1 MNGGDT
7 NLSGPQV
14 APNSP
19 TPPAPGPQPAS
30 SAGSRPVDSSPILS
44 IPHSDKAPSKPLV
57 IKVQAPTP
65 QPDTPSPTPSV
76 AASPAPS
83 PSPSVPTPDTQ
94 VDHTPTASAAPQP
107 ITPTPAPTT
116 ISTET
121 FSAPTPVATGTYYG
135 ANTGMPAQNY
145 PSGYTNPATSPTMQT
160 YVSQYPAGTDTY
172 TKDDQQFIELADST
186 TKAQKSRKWWVIGGV
201 VGVLAAIAIALMVVM
216 PNKKT
221 DNNTASLS
229 FEHYK
234 HYANYL
240 IYGEDSGKDIAEDV
254 EWDKQSVILDVIL
267 LYSSKEK
274 ADYADMLL
282 DLYNNFS
289 ESFTKLDMDKEFKE
303 NKELVKG
310 LYESTNT
317 SVESL
322 SRLIK
327 SGNVSSDEIV
337 SAYLKGGEKNVTD
350 ILNTAFGDIDSS
362 NEDSYSSFV
371 VSKKQEAGAIVALYN
386 YYSSKGCI
394 HNGNMNS
401 DCIVLH
407 SSDEG
412 AIPLIESMNS
422 TTEES
427 NLLANHIIYDTLS
440 YSDYL
445 YTFLKED
452 NAEQEN

>member
-160 YVSQYPAGTDTY
+160 YVSQYPTSTDTY
-172 TKDDQQFIELADST
+172 AQDDQEFIELAGST
-186 TKAQKSRKWWVIGGV
+186 PQPKKSKKWIIIGV
-201 VGVLAAIAIALMVVM
+201 VAVVLVGTATLFAVLFSINSSSESQNSAQFSTKKEVYNALWDFNNKYYISLIEGYDFSIGLIPDFKMSSSDILFPAESYANILSQGVNDAESTYNNILPTL
-216 PNKKT
+216 PNKIASDNIDLSQVKT
-221 DNNTASLS
+221 SIGESLQALKQNSDLISEFYDTYIAPLISDSRPRTCSKTSAMTTLEQGRTANAASKYYTVYCDALNFINTTSDAL
-229 FEHYK
+229 
-234 HYANYL
+234 
-240 IYGEDSGKDIAEDV
+240 V
-254 EWDKQSVILDVIL
+254 EPAV
-267 LYSSKEK
+267 
-274 ADYADMLL
+274 L
-282 DLYNNFS
+282 DLQQQVATPASDAATALNDLLVDVPSATDSINQ
-289 ESFTKLDMDKEFKE
+289 LFKE
-303 NKELVKG
+303 LTK
-310 LYESTNT
+310 
-317 SVESL
+317 
-322 SRLIK
+322 
-327 SGNVSSDEIV
+327 
-337 SAYLKGGEKNVTD
+337 
-350 ILNTAFGDIDSS
+350 
-362 NEDSYSSFV
+362 
-371 VSKKQEAGAIVALYN
+371 
-386 YYSSKGCI
+386 
-394 HNGNMNS
+394 
-401 DCIVLH
+401 
-407 SSDEG
+407 
-412 AIPLIESMNS
+412 
-422 TTEES
+422 
-427 NLLANHIIYDTLS
+427 
-440 YSDYL
+440 
-445 YTFLKED
+445 
-452 NAEQEN
+452 